1 MNMLLIGLILLFPAA
16 VAAGNG
22 SNIQV
27 LHGDNRGATI
37 TPEYFWKTDTCGGL
51 SFIDLYERGQFFAN
65 NVIDCNVGD
74 NTFLAA
80 EVSANNNGETLKV
93 GIGRA
98 FTFSGIKV
106 LRVTAYPGVWSG
118 FGDEPQVKLVWL
130 SEDWHLTET
139 LFLYSTGFYRFRR
152 DVPDVYQPQVWLKK
166 EGWKTHVGIEVFG
179 VGRQRDVQLALK
191 FVF

>member
-1 MNMLLIGLILLFPAA
+1 MKALLIVLILLFPIV

-27 LHGDNRGATI
+27 LNGNDRGATV
-37 TPEYFWKTDTCGGL
+37 TPEYFWKTDVCGGL
-51 SFIDLYERGQFFAN
+51 SFIDLYESSQFFTN
-65 NVIDCNVGD
+65 SVIDCSIGD
-74 NTFLAA
+74 SIFLGA

-106 LRVTAYPGVWSG
+106 LRITAYPGVWSG

-130 SEDWHLTET
+130 TEDWELTDT
-139 LFLYSTGFYRFRR
+139 VSLYSTGFYRFRR
-152 DVPDVYQPQVWLKK
+152 DIPDAYQPQVWLKK

-179 VGRQRDVQLALK
+179 VGRKRDVQLALK